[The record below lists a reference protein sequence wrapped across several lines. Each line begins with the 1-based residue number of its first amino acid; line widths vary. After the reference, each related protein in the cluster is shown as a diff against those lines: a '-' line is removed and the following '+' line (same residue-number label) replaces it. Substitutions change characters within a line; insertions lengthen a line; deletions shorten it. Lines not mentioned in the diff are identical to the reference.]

1 LAILRRHTLFG
12 LYPLGIRSDFLSP
25 ESLLPEPGLDCKLF
39 FNFFPA
45 RFFLLRRGG
54 TCRLG
59 SRKLP

>member
-39 FNFFPA
+39 FNFFSA
-45 RFFLLRRGG
+45 RFFLL
-54 TCRLG
+54 
-59 SRKLP
+59 